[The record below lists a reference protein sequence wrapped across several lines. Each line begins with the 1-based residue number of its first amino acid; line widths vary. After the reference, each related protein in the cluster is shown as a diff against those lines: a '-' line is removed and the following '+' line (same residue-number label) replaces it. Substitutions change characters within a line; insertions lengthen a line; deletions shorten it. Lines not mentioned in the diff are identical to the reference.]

1 MADLATMQARLDALE
16 ELKSSGVLST
26 MYEGKKV
33 EYRSMSEL
41 NTAITSLENKIA
53 AASPQRRGGAGMI
66 RFSRG

>member
-16 ELKSSGVLST
+16 ELKASGVLST

-33 EYRSMSEL
+33 EYRSMADL

-53 AASPQRRGGAGMI
+53 AASNQRRGGAGMI